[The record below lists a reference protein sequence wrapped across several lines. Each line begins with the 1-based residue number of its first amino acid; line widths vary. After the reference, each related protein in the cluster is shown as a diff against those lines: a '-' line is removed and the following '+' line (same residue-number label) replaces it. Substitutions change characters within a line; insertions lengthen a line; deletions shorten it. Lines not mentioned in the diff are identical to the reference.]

1 MKYCK
6 NCGIYG
12 HNYNEC
18 NNPILSYGIILYKI
32 VGKDIKLLMIERK
45 NTIAYTEFMR
55 GRYNIDNINYIKL
68 LFKRFSNR
76 EREKII
82 YQKNFDILWE
92 ELWCDLST
100 INNKIKKEYYTSKSK
115 FSKLDILSIINS
127 IDNLYDE
134 EWEFPKGRR
143 DKSENNIQV
152 AIREFKEETDIEP
165 SDYSL
170 YYNIL
175 PIIEEYK
182 SINGVRYKN
191 AYYIGVINDNVNVH
205 LNPLNKHQCN
215 EVNNIKWV
223 DNNDIIR
230 DYNPYKKNV
239 FDSVVKIA
247 TLIKNDVISVY

>member
-1 MKYCK
+1 M
-6 NCGIYG
+6 
-12 HNYNEC
+12 
-18 NNPILSYGIILYKI
+18 
-32 VGKDIKLLMIERK
+32 V
-45 NTIAYTEFMR
+45 
-55 GRYNIDNINYIKL
+55 
-68 LFKRFSNR
+68 
-76 EREKII
+76 
-82 YQKNFDILWE
+82 
-92 ELWCDLST
+92 
-100 INNKIKKEYYTSKSK
+100 
-115 FSKLDILSIINS
+115 
-127 IDNLYDE
+127 
-134 EWEFPKGRR
+134 FPKGRR
-143 DKSENNIQV
+143 DQCENNIQV

-191 AYYIGVINDNVNVH
+191 AYYIGVINDNVNLH

-223 DNNDIIR
+223 DNKDIIR

-247 TLIKNDVISVY
+247 TLIKNDEISVY